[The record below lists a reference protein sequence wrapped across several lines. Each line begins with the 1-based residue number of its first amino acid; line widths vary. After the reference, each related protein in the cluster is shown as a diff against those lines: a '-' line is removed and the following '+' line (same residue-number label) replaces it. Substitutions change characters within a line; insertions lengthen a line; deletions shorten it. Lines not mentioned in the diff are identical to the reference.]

1 MIKGETV
8 ILIEKIKNG
17 TDAFGAPI
25 FTENEVEI
33 KDVLIGNPSTD
44 AVINELQLYGKR
56 LIFVLGIPK
65 GDNHNWAG
73 YNSCDSRRAFQNL
86 WIPINTNCRQCAG
99 QMEYASEGGN
109 IWRIMD
115 SL

>member
-65 GDNHNWAG
+65 GDNHNWQDTIVVIRGERFKTYGFPLTQTAANVPG
-73 YNSCDSRRAFQNL
+73 R
-86 WIPINTNCRQCAG
+86 WNTQVKV
-99 QMEYASEGGN
+99 EIYGG
-109 IWRIMD
+109 
-115 SL
+115 

>member
-65 GDNHNWAG
+65 GDNHNWQDTIVVIRGERFKTYGFPLTQTAANVPG
-73 YNSCDSRRAFQNL
+73 RWNMQVKVEIY
-86 WIPINTNCRQCAG
+86 
-99 QMEYASEGGN
+99 GG
-109 IWRIMD
+109 
-115 SL
+115 

>member
-44 AVINELQLYGKR
+44 AIINELQLYGKR

-65 GDNHNWAG
+65 GDNHNWQDTIVVIRGERFKTYGFPLTQTAANVPG
-73 YNSCDSRRAFQNL
+73 R
-86 WIPINTNCRQCAG
+86 WNTQVKV
-99 QMEYASEGGN
+99 EIYGG
-109 IWRIMD
+109 
-115 SL
+115 

>member
-44 AVINELQLYGKR
+44 AVINELQLHGKR

-65 GDNHNWAG
+65 GDNHNWQDTIVVIRGERFKTYGFPLTQTAANVPG
-73 YNSCDSRRAFQNL
+73 R
-86 WIPINTNCRQCAG
+86 WNTQVKV
-99 QMEYASEGGN
+99 EIYGG
-109 IWRIMD
+109 
-115 SL
+115 